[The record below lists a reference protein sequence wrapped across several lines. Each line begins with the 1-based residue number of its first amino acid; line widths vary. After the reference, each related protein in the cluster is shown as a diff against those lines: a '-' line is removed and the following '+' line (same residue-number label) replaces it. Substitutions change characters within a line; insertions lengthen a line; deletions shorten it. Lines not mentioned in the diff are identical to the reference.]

1 MRITYDARADA
12 LWIQLREHVEPG
24 DGAEGVDV
32 APNIVADLDINGQ
45 IIGLEILNAS
55 KQLGAAVYAE
65 SVPIKQLVGAM
76 VGAQA

>member
-32 APNIVADLDINGQ
+32 APTLWPT
-45 IIGLEILNAS
+45 LT
-55 KQLGAAVYAE
+55 
-65 SVPIKQLVGAM
+65 
-76 VGAQA
+76 

>member
-24 DGAEGVDV
+24 DGAEGCGRGPDV
-32 APNIVADLDINGQ
+32 VADLDINGH

-55 KQLGAAVYAE
+55 KQLGTAVFAE
-65 SVPIKQLVGAM
+65 NVPIEQLAEAM
-76 VGAQA
+76 VGARA

>member
-12 LWIQLREHVEPG
+12 LWIQLREHVGPG

-32 APNIVADLDINGQ
+32 APDVVADLDINGQ